1 MRYTLYIFALI
12 AGLALLS
19 CSKSKTDPINNGTE
33 FKFVS
38 LVPNDTV
45 LPVNGLT
52 TIKASATGTGL
63 TFHWTASYG
72 TFIGSGATVQWTV
85 CHADKFTITCQVTD
99 NSGNADTKEV
109 KINVHN

>member
-1 MRYTLYIFALI
+1 MRYTFYLLALI
-12 AGLALLS
+12 AGLVLLS
-19 CSKSKTDPINNGTE
+19 CSKSKTTPTDNGSE

-52 TIKASATGTGL
+52 TIKASATGSGL

-72 TFIGSGATVQWTV
+72 TFIGSGSTVQWTV
-85 CHADKFTITCQVTD
+85 CHADKFTINCQVNDNAGHTD
-99 NSGNADTKEV
+99 SKEI